1 MSNVIMTPRYDTKLF
16 SEIWDDAAEFKADY
30 NASPFKGAISSTE
43 SATTKDNVSLLYY
56 LLYAKYGIVLL
67 SGVLGPT
74 ERSYE
79 KLWIQW
85 IPAWCVASFP

>member
-74 ERSYE
+74 ERS
-79 KLWIQW
+79 
-85 IPAWCVASFP
+85 